1 MNPWNVYL
9 VGFHDITHEIIS
21 LTCQTMFVSIVGIVT
36 ERNINYISKTCGKA
50 LVSCVAFNT
59 SMCTIAFISFTQS
72 NVACITNIC
81 TIKSIE
87 TSGAFWK
94 TEDNLYNE
102 INLDNKIPKII
113 QFLVG
118 GKTDDQ
124 MANHFYTNNLSVIG
138 LENIYQNEFYR
149 EN

>member
-9 VGFHDITHEIIS
+9 VGFHDITHEISI
-21 LTCQTMFVSIVGIVT
+21 LTCQTMFVSIVGIAT

-94 TEDNLYNE
+94 TEDSLYNE
-102 INLDNKIPKII
+102 FNLDNKTPKTI
-113 QFLVG
+113 QYLMR

-124 MANHFYTNNLSVIG
+124 MANHFNTNNLSVIG

-149 EN
+149 

>member
-9 VGFHDITHEIIS
+9 VGFHGIIHEIII
-21 LTCQTMFVSIVGIVT
+21 LTCQTMYVSIVGIAT
-36 ERNINYISKTCGKA
+36 ERNINYISKTWGKT

-59 SMCTIAFISFTQS
+59 SMCTIAFISLTQS

-94 TEDNLYNE
+94 TEDSLYNE
-102 INLDNKIPKII
+102 FNLDNKTDKIR
-113 QFLVG
+113 V
-118 GKTDDQ
+118 
-124 MANHFYTNNLSVIG
+124 NLRKRKWILFSCITPM
-138 LENIYQNEFYR
+138 L
-149 EN
+149 